1 MNGKTTDI
9 PPPTFAVVGRPN
21 KGKSSIVAT
30 LARDKSVHIDSRAGS
45 TRDVRRFPMQIN
57 GETLYELVDTPGIQ
71 RARAVVDWLESQCVD
86 ASERPAAV
94 AKFVEEHKQDE
105 RFRDECQML
114 TPIIEGAGIIYVVD
128 GSCPFSKDYEAE
140 MEILRWTGQPSLA
153 VINPI
158 ENTDYVDEWKAGLG
172 QYFQTVRVFDAHTAE
187 PEKQFELLE
196 LFGHLDPRWQQSLS
210 RAIEV
215 LKASRS
221 EQLRTASSLITDL
234 VVDAL
239 TYSVEQS
246 VPEGVGEELVKTAL
260 LEKYKRHLEGREKNC
275 RKQIEQLFYFS
286 NLKGSDEQLALE
298 SSDLFNVENWYLW
311 GLKKWQMISASATV
325 GLIAGGGTGL
335 AIDALHLGSLGPLGT
350 TISGAGGA
358 VTGAASSWVFAD
370 RIGKMSVKGIPSGG
384 KRFTYGPTTN
394 INFPFVI
401 LGRGIRHLKLV
412 SRRAHASQEALALDK
427 PILAFLSEKE
437 RRKLAK
443 LFARIQSAKKVKES
457 RAHLSAMIFG
467 WCEVDA

>member
-1 MNGKTTDI
+1 M
-9 PPPTFAVVGRPN
+9 PLPTFAVVGRPN

-45 TRDVRRFPMQIN
+45 TRDVRRFPMKIN

-71 RARAVVDWLESQCVD
+71 RARAVVDWLESQSVD

-94 AKFVEEHKQDE
+94 KKFVEEHKHNP

-128 GSCPFSKDYEAE
+128 GSCPFGKDYEAE

-158 ENTDYVDEWKAGLG
+158 DSTEYVDEWKSGLG

-196 LFGHLDPRWQQSLS
+196 LFGHLDPGWQQSLS
-210 RAIEV
+210 RAVEV

-221 EQLRTASSLITDL
+221 EQHRTASSMITDL

-239 TYSVEQS
+239 TFCVEQS
-246 VPEGVGEELVKTAL
+246 VPEGIGEEPVKKAL
-260 LEKYKRHLEGREKNC
+260 LLQYKRHLEGRERKC

-286 NLKGSDEQLALE
+286 NLKGSDAQVALE
-298 SSDLFNVENWYLW
+298 ASDLFNVENWYLW
-311 GLKKWQMISASATV
+311 GLKKWQLISVSATV
-325 GLIAGGGTGL
+325 GLIAGGGAGL
-335 AIDALHLGSLGPLGT
+335 ALDALHLGSLGPLGT
-350 TISGAGGA
+350 TVSGAGGA
-358 VTGAASSWVFAD
+358 VTGAAGSWVFAD
-370 RIGKMSVKGIPSGG
+370 RIGKMKVKGIPSGG
-384 KRFTYGPTTN
+384 KRYTYGPTTN

-401 LGRGIRHLKLV
+401 LGRGIRHLTLV
-412 SRRAHASQEALALDK
+412 STRTHANQEELDLDK
-427 PILAFLSEKE
+427 PMLAFLSDKE
-437 RRKLAK
+437 RRALAK
-443 LFARIQSAKKVKES
+443 LFARIQSGKKVKES
-457 RAHLSAMIFG
+457 RAELSAMIFG
-467 WCEVDA
+467 WSEQVDA

>member
-1 MNGKTTDI
+1 M
-9 PPPTFAVVGRPN
+9 PPPIFAVVGRPN

-45 TRDVRRFPMQIN
+45 TRDVRRFPMRIN

-71 RARAVVDWLESQCVD
+71 RARAVVDWLESQSVD

-94 AKFVEEHKQDE
+94 ARFVEEHKRDV

-128 GSCPFSKDYEAE
+128 GSCPFGKDYEAE

-260 LEKYKRHLEGREKNC
+260 LEQYKRHLEGREKNC

-394 INFPFVI
+394 INFPFVM

-412 SRRAHASQEALALDK
+412 CMRTHASQQELDLDK

-437 RRKLAK
+437 RRTLAK
-443 LFARIQSAKKVKES
+443 LFARIQSGKKVKES
-457 RAHLSAMIFG
+457 RADLSAMIFG
-467 WCEVDA
+467 WCEVDT